1 MRVIWAFIRAAFHNS
16 FIYRLDFWVRL
27 ISSVIMMYATYSL
40 WDILYA
46 QNPDAFG
53 MSREQMTTYGV
64 LGMMLAP
71 LLDSAA
77 FVQFYIGEQVRSG
90 VLELDL
96 MKPLNFIF
104 HMFSRHL
111 GLFFVQLL
119 FQTLPAFLFAYF
131 FLEFGLP
138 PTFGLTLVFI
148 FSLFVGFLIFFAVSL
163 LIGMLSIVTLKIDSY
178 TWAYFSLI
186 RFASGQFVPLW
197 MYPPLLAAVVSF
209 LPFKS
214 VYFIPMSIYIGAGQ
228 DDLATLLL
236 SQLAW
241 LLGLFLLVQ
250 LFWLRVQRRVTVQG
264 G

>member
-1 MRVIWAFIRAAFHNS
+1 MRVIWAFIRAAFHNTY
-16 FIYRLDFWVRL
+16 IYRLDFWVRL
-27 ISSVIMMYATYSL
+27 ISAFIMMYATYSL

-71 LLDSAA
+71 LLDSAV
-77 FVQFYIGEQVRSG
+77 FVQFYISEQVRSG

-104 HMFSRHL
+104 HMFSRQL
-111 GLFFVQLL
+111 GMFFVQFL
-119 FQTLPAFLFAYF
+119 FQALPAFLFAYF

-138 PTFGLTLVFI
+138 ATPWLALVFL
-148 FSLFVGFLIFFAVSL
+148 FSLFLGFLIFFAVSL
-163 LIGMLSIVTLKIDSY
+163 LIGMLSIVTLRIDSY

-197 MYPPLLAAVVSF
+197 MFPPLLAAVVSF
-209 LPFKS
+209 LPFQA
-214 VYFIPMSIYIGAGQ
+214 VYFVPMSIYIGAGQ
-228 DDLATLLL
+228 GELTTLIL
-236 SQLAW
+236 SQVAW
-241 LLGLFLLVQ
+241 LVGLYLTVQ
-250 LFWLRVQRRVTVQG
+250 LFWLRVQRRITVQG